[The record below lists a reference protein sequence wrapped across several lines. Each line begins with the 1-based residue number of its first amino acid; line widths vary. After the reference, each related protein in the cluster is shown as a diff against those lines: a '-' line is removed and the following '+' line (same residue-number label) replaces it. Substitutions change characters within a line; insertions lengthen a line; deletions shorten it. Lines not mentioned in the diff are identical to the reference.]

1 MLQLLNTGS
10 LSPRKFPISSMKR
23 PFSGLLLCLASLA
36 LPVQARLRLIWRPA
50 N

>member
-36 LPVQARLRLIWRPA
+36 LPVQGAA
-50 N
+50 AADMAAC